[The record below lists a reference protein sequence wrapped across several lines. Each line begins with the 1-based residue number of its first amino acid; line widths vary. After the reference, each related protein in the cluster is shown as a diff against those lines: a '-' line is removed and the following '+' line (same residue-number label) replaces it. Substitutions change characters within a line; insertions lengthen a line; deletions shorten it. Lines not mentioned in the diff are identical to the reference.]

1 MDNVDIDRYL
11 GEKDVSRMRQ
21 VMVLRKNDLTK
32 SKRSDLPQPHRVHG
46 HCSAKW
52 SPEDTAC

>member
-32 SKRSDLPQPHRVHG
+32 SKRMKK
-46 HCSAKW
+46 AI
-52 SPEDTAC
+52 